1 VQKRLLELDVFR
13 GIAAVAVV
21 FCHYSSLGKNLSA
34 MSYSFHWG
42 SYGPHLFFIISG
54 FVIFMT
60 LGRTRAASDFV
71 ASRVSR
77 LYPIYWFA
85 VLFTYLLV
93 VVWPQPGESVS
104 FSQMLVNLTMCQTW
118 LRVPDIS
125 SVYWTLAVELKF
137 YALML
142 LLFMCRGLNRVE
154 TAGFCWLL
162 LILEYRVLEGLWGI
176 AMPTPVRVV
185 LTVDYAHL
193 FIAGMMFYRLKTEGN
208 TYWRHFVIACCL
220 AMQAFYGGLE
230 AVLMVSSFFVLF
242 YLAIWDRLSVIAI
255 RPLVWLGTISY
266 SLYLIHG
273 GIGDVMMPWL
283 RGLWDTPAVLL
294 LGPLAVSVIV
304 AAGMTFWIERPGMR
318 LVRGFYGKIRERIV
332 GCPIPSGETNSGRP
346 S

>member
-1 VQKRLLELDVFR
+1 MQKRLLELDVFR

-21 FCHYSSLGKNLSA
+21 FCHYAALGKNLSA
-34 MSYSFHWG
+34 MPRDFHWG

-54 FVIFMT
+54 FVILMT
-60 LGRTRAASDFV
+60 LGRTRAAADFV

-77 LYPIYWFA
+77 LYPVYWVA
-85 VLFTYLLV
+85 VLATYV
-93 VVWPQPGESVS
+93 MMVVWPPAEEPAS
-104 FSQMLVNLTMCQTW
+104 FSQMLVNLTMMQTW
-118 LRVPDIS
+118 LRVPDLS

-142 LLFMCRGLNRVE
+142 LLFMCRGLNRIEAV
-154 TAGFCWLL
+154 GFCWLL
-162 LILEYRVLEGLWGI
+162 LVLEYRVLEGLCGV
-176 AMPTPVRVV
+176 AMPGPVRVL

-208 TYWRHFVIACCL
+208 ERWRHFVIACCL
-220 AMQAFYGGLE
+220 GMQWFAGGLE
-230 AVLMVSSFFVLF
+230 AVLMVAGFFALF
-242 YLAIWDRLSVIAI
+242 YLAIWDRLSFIAI

-283 RGLWDTPAVLL
+283 RGVWDAPAVLL
-294 LGPLAVSVIV
+294 LVPLAASIAV
-304 AAGMTFWIERPGMR
+304 ATAMTFWVERPGLR
-318 LVRGFYGKIRERIV
+318 LIRAYYGRIRERIV
-332 GCPIPSGETNSGRP
+332 GCPLPNGKTNSGRP